1 MGTEE
6 VVLGVAWWSSINGFL
21 CPQSCTSGGPIVHT
35 TTGGLSGGCLGG
47 WLLPGRK
54 WDDSG
59 ISKSL
64 RVRRQTKC

>member
-35 TTGGLSGGCLGG
+35 TTGGDLLRSVLHIKFGDKIKSHRYLDKSG
-47 WLLPGRK
+47 
-54 WDDSG
+54 
-59 ISKSL
+59 
-64 RVRRQTKC
+64 